1 MLAYIKYEDKL
12 RAIVPV
18 RLIKN
23 FHPYDDTD
31 FDSTKRVQAFW
42 TNEDGSVE
50 GYYPGRVVALAENLD
65 SLRLKAKG
73 MREPFP
79 RVLGVGI
86 TETTTPAAS
95 KKRAAGRSTKDTEK
109 QAKKRKKEATE
120 ALHENI
126 MAELNRSPDARSTA
140 EPKRPR
146 LGARLRRTREAMKKL
161 QKKLDLAEAQ
171 VQRLTNV
178 LLDRIEAAGTSSH
191 VPACQCRQPAGEV
204 VAEFVVP
211 SLDTASG
218 LPREM
223 IEELDEDPYDDRGI
237 EFCVPLSTSVAHE
250 EGPSLLGSGAAAV
263 PVSSDFEC
271 PWPQG
276 PTGVGAAAVPSAKLA
291 ECPEAWGLAGDGAVA
306 VPPTSLA
313 EWPEAQVLAGDG
325 AAAVPPTSPAEC
337 PEARGLA
344 GRGAAA
350 VPPTSLAERPE
361 ARGLAVA
368 AVATAAVRGGAGA
381 GLASKSSIA
390 PLQSSFKVADGKVEI
405 GPATY
410 MNVDKFAFIMRSTSD
425 ARCVLHVSRHLW
437 LEEEAAQRSLT
448 GQAPRTILGASGKC
462 VATPEKVDIV
472 KNFLAKYI
480 AEHPRPGGPPA
491 EHRLGQVRKHLR
503 SFFTESSRRGKRGTQ
518 KKIKPMSKHWL
529 FCIHC
534 KKLTV
539 MRSGCVFV

>member
-23 FHPYDDTD
+23 FHPHDDTD

-126 MAELNRSPDARSTA
+126 MAELNRSPDAR
-140 EPKRPR
+140 R
-146 LGARLRRTREAMKKL
+146 LLVQALMCRRANADNLPARLWQT
-161 QKKLDLAEAQ
+161 
-171 VQRLTNV
+171 
-178 LLDRIEAAGTSSH
+178 
-191 VPACQCRQPAGEV
+191 
-204 VAEFVVP
+204 
-211 SLDTASG
+211 SG

-223 IEELDEDPYDDRGI
+223 IEELDEAPYDDRGI
-237 EFCVPLSTSVAHE
+237 EFCAPLSTSVAHE

-276 PTGVGAAAVPSAKLA
+276 PTGAGAAAVPSAKLA

-313 EWPEAQVLAGDG
+313 EWPEAQVLAGDGAAAVPPTSLTERPEAQVLAGDG

-425 ARCVLHVSRHLW
+425 ARCVLDVSWHLW

-491 EHRLGQVRKHLR
+491 EHRLGQVRKQLR
-503 SFFTESSRRGKRGTQ
+503 SFFTESSRRGGVAAAA
-518 KKIKPMSKHWL
+518 PDG
-529 FCIHC
+529 
-534 KKLTV
+534 V
-539 MRSGCVFV
+539 